1 MKESLRK
8 TQQRQW
14 GRKWKE
20 LARGK
25 GKCVFI
31 SLTESGLPCGTQDP
45 HWGLWAVCDVRDPG
59 RMDSGSCGIL
69 VTWPEIELAS
79 LVLEG
84 RFLTTGPPGK
94 FPRGSIPRLVSEN
107 RKTTFCPLL
116 CPTKWNSKG
125 GKDSRW
131 LSLKQKWIFCKV
143 NETEASGPSI
153 HRLLPEPLQ

>member
-1 MKESLRK
+1 MREKMERTSK
-8 TQQRQW
+8 
-14 GRKWKE
+14 
-20 LARGK
+20 GK
-25 GKCVFI
+25 GKVCIYVFGWVGSSMRHSGS
-31 SLTESGLPCGTQDP
+31 SLGSVGCLWRAGSRAHGL
-45 HWGLWAVCDVRDPG
+45 R
-59 RMDSGSCGIL
+59 SCGIL
-69 VTWPEIELAS
+69 VPWPEIELAS
-79 LVLEG
+79 LALEG